1 MSEIIKIKTAKRLT
15 EEARQQIGRVVTSET
30 IKIVNDWIRKEA
42 NAGGAGIRFTHNDIR
57 NTVTKR
63 MPIHYFNPDNVIA
76 EAIAQYWLAGFSAA
90 EKERRQAY
98 ILKFRGNKSFDR

>member
-42 NAGGAGIRFTHNDIR
+42 NAGGASIRFTHNDIR

-63 MPIHYFNPDNVIA
+63 MPTHYFNPDNVIA
-76 EAIAQYWLAGFSAA
+76 EAIAQYWLAGFSGSR
-90 EKERRQAY
+90 ERTPAGIY
-98 ILKFRGNKSFDR
+98 FEISWE

>member
-42 NAGGAGIRFTHNDIR
+42 NAGGASIRFTHNDIR

-63 MPIHYFNPDNVIA
+63 VPTHYFNLDDIIA
-76 EAIAQYWLAGFSAA
+76 EAIVRYWLDGFSGS
-90 EKERRQAY
+90 KERTPAGIY
-98 ILKFRGNKSFDR
+98 FKISWGE